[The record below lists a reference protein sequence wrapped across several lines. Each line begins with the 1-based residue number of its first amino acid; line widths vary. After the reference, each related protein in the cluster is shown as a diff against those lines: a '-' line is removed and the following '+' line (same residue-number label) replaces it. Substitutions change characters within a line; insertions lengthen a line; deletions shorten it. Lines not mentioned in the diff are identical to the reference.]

1 MIQRHLAI
9 ACLFVLAGCAS
20 YDGRGLAV
28 GQSTESQ
35 VESLMGPSA
44 DTRRGR
50 DGDTY
55 RYYPRLPYGRATYV
69 ARFDG
74 NGKLKAI
81 EQRLQEETFSAIK
94 PGITTVDEVR
104 FLLGPPSRVVK
115 FPRMGRES
123 LEYPW
128 RGRNGVELLFVVQ
141 YSPDGI
147 VREAQSI
154 DDPEFQLRY
163 E

>member
-1 MIQRHLAI
+1 VIHRFLAI
-9 ACLFVLAGCAS
+9 ACLLALTSCAS
-20 YDGRGLAV
+20 YDGRGLV
-28 GQSTESQ
+28 PGQATEAQ

-44 DTRRGR
+44 DARRGR
-50 DGDTY
+50 NGDTY

-69 ARFDG
+69 AHFDA
-74 NGKLKAI
+74 NGKLEAI
-81 EQRLQEETFSAIK
+81 EQRLQEASFAAIK
-94 PGITTVDEVR
+94 PGVTTVDEVR
-104 FLLGPPSRVVK
+104 FLLGPPNRVVK
-115 FPRMGRES
+115 FPRMQREG

-147 VREAQSI
+147 VREAQTI
-154 DDPEFQLRY
+154 DDPEFQQRY